1 MKHSTA
7 QTSLLRLAL
16 ASTALAFAHTSI
28 AHAAE
33 PFRLNF
39 NPVQEESTTAAATTE
54 PTSAPIAQ
62 AFGSAGSFR
71 LDTTAMLAS
80 NLNQTTLGLGS
91 VAASWFVADGFSIS
105 LAAEGLYA
113 SQPEPDPGDSGGDVG
128 GGGIS
133 TTLRWH
139 FLREETWSLYA
150 EFGIGVL
157 ATSDDLPNGGTSINF
172 TPRAFF
178 GASFEIAEDTRL
190 LAAIGW
196 FHISNAQLGE
206 TNPAIDSLA
215 CYVGLSFGF

>member
-54 PTSAPIAQ
+54 PTSAPIPQ

-150 EFGIGVL
+150 EFGI
-157 ATSDDLPNGGTSINF
+157 NF

-190 LAAIGW
+190 LTAIGW